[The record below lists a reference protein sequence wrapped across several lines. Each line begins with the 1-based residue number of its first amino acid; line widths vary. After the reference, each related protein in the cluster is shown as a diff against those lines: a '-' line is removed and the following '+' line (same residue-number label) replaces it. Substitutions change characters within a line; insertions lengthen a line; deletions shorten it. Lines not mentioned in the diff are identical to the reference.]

1 MAERLQK
8 VLARLGLG
16 SRREIETW
24 IRAGRITVN
33 GAPAS
38 LGISIGA
45 HDQVR
50 IDGRSI
56 AQPADTTDT
65 PRTLIYHKP
74 AGELTTR
81 RDEAGRPTV
90 FDRLPRLHHGRWVSV
105 GRLDFNTSGL
115 LLVTTDGELAHR
127 LMHPSWEIERE
138 YAVRVL
144 GRVDDAVIAR
154 LLAGVELED
163 GKAAFGSVLDAGGQ
177 GANHWYHVTVRE
189 GRNREVRR
197 LWESQGI
204 QVSRLIRVRYG
215 PVVLP
220 ARLRAGKTRELEA
233 GELTALYAAVQLPV
247 PRSQAPQRSAPRRLP
262 ARGTGA
268 SRPARRSAGPGG
280 TARAPRRTARARH
293 DDTADRAGSRRK
305 HAERAPAQ
313 GRKPAPPGRAPAPR
327 GGRVRK
333 GTPRR
338 SR

>member
-33 GAPAS
+33 GTPAS
-38 LGISIGA
+38 LGVSIDA
-45 HDQVR
+45 RDQVH
-50 IDGRSI
+50 IDGRPV
-56 AQPADTTDT
+56 AQSAGTADT
-65 PRTLIYHKP
+65 PRTLVYHKP

-90 FDRLPRLHHGRWVSV
+90 FDRLPRLRLGRWISI

-115 LLVTTDGELAHR
+115 LLLTTDGELAHR

-144 GRVDDAVIAR
+144 GKVDDAVIGR
-154 LLAGVELED
+154 LLAGVELAD
-163 GKAAFGSVLDAGGQ
+163 GQAAFSSILEAGGQ
-177 GANHWYHVTVRE
+177 GANHWYHVIVRE

-215 PVVLP
+215 PVPLP
-220 ARLRAGKTRELEA
+220 AGLRAGRTRELE
-233 GELTALYAAVQLPV
+233 GSELAALYAAVRLPAPRPAA
-247 PRSQAPQRSAPRRLP
+247 PRSSAARKPAARKAPARGAGKAGSGRRTAGSGATAERRTGRGSNRAQGEPAATPRAPSGRGRARKGAPRR
-262 ARGTGA
+262 AR
-268 SRPARRSAGPGG
+268 
-280 TARAPRRTARARH
+280 
-293 DDTADRAGSRRK
+293 
-305 HAERAPAQ
+305 
-313 GRKPAPPGRAPAPR
+313 
-327 GGRVRK
+327 
-333 GTPRR
+333 
-338 SR
+338 